1 MDRKDFMGRLEGL
14 LQNISASEREE
25 ALQYYNDYFDDAGPE
40 NEQKVIADLGTPA
53 RVAENIRRELTE
65 GQSAKRPTAADEALI
80 EYGKAAADGPGQ
92 EADPA
97 AGEVWDEYQ
106 ASRQGRPGGDPGG
119 TAGSSGDSNCGG
131 ATDSGGSAGTS
142 GKSGGSGRPGMSGGT
157 VALIV
162 ILALIASPILVP
174 LAMGLLCVVFGIL
187 VALIAVIF
195 AFGVTAAAL
204 FLTFFV
210 MLIVGGMCMSIDP
223 LAGVAVIGGG
233 LICGGMG
240 ILFLMLTVAL
250 TGIVIPAFF
259 RGIGHLFRLGRRE
272 VRR

>member
-40 NEQKVIADLGTPA
+40 NEQKVIAELGTPA
-53 RVAENIRRELTE
+53 RVAENIRRELMD
-65 GQSAKRPTAADEALI
+65 GQGAKRPTAADEALI

-92 EADPA
+92 ETDPA
-97 AGEVWDEYQ
+97 VGAAWGELQ
-106 ASRQGRPGGDPGG
+106 ISRQSGSGRDPGG
-119 TAGSSGDSNCGG
+119 AAGNSRTSYYGETADRRGS
-131 ATDSGGSAGTS
+131 T
-142 GKSGGSGRPGMSGGT
+142 GGSGRPGMSGGT